1 MAKILVAANDKNHR
15 GVFALLIECE
25 GHKCKVAG
33 SLQETL
39 NLLRNHSVDL
49 VIAEFKLDG
58 ASWDQTVKS
67 IRTIS
72 QEVSVMILANSS
84 DAAKENDKVLVNVN
98 SHGELIQH
106 INHVLGRKS

>member
-15 GVFALLIECE
+15 AVFALLIECE

-39 NLLRNHSVDL
+39 NLLRNHAFDL
-49 VIAEFKLDG
+49 MIAEYELDG
-58 ASWDQTVKS
+58 LNWGQTVKS

-72 QEVSVMILANSS
+72 PEVPVMILANSS
-84 DAAKENDKVLVNVN
+84 DAAKENDKVLVNAN
-98 SHGELIQH
+98 SHSELIQH
-106 INHVLGRKS
+106 INHALRRKS

>member
-1 MAKILVAANDKNHR
+1 MANILVAANDKNHR
-15 GVFALLIECE
+15 GVLALLIEFE

-39 NLLRNHSVDL
+39 NPLRNHSVDL
-49 VIAEFKLDG
+49 VIAEYELDD

-67 IRTIS
+67 IRIIFP
-72 QEVSVMILANSS
+72 EVPVMIIANSS
-84 DAAKENDKVLVNVN
+84 DATKENDKVLVNVN

-106 INHVLGRKS
+106 INHALRRKS

>member
-39 NLLRNHSVDL
+39 NLLWNHSFDL

-72 QEVSVMILANSS
+72 PEVPVMILANSS
-84 DAAKENDKVLVNVN
+84 DAAKENDKVLVNA
-98 SHGELIQH
+98 SSPGELIQH
-106 INHVLGRKS
+106 INHALGRKS